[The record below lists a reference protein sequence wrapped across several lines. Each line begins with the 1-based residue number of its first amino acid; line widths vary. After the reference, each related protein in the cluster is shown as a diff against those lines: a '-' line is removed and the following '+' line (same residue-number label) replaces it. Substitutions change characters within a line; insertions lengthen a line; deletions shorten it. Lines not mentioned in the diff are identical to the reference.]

1 MSFND
6 NFRIVGGLVAS
17 IEKGSRYRFDQ
28 ALVNGELWLPA
39 GGDGTMLASVLMFK
53 SYRQHFP
60 TTTTNV
66 SVWRA
71 RSERTQSPCRKRIRE
86 REAERI
92 AHIVSK
98 RRGTASAHQGREP
111 RGWQN

>member
-53 SYRQHFP
+53 SYRQHF
-60 TTTTNV
+60 
-66 SVWRA
+66 SDYDDKRL
-71 RSERTQSPCRKRIRE
+71 RLESPQRKDAKPMQKE
-86 REAERI
+86 N
-92 AHIVSK
+92 
-98 RRGTASAHQGREP
+98 P
-111 RGWQN
+111 